1 MRRHTLTTMVL
12 FLIAVACPCLGQTAT
27 ANKPA
32 TAKSPAKTEGK
43 PMAKSS
49 VQATLI
55 AKEKSLW
62 EGFKK
67 KDAKPFE
74 KNLSAD
80 SLQIDVTGL
89 TTKAD
94 VIKGLPDCDVKDY
107 KLDNF
112 KSMKI
117 DSNVTV
123 LTYKATVHA
132 TCGGQ
137 AVPENILASSVWVNR
152 GGKWMASFHQET
164 PLMK

>member
-1 MRRHTLTTMVL
+1 MKRLSLSLSIV
-12 FLIAVACPCLGQTAT
+12 FSIALAMPCLGQTT
-27 ANKPA
+27 NANKA
-32 TAKSPAKTEGK
+32 ATKSTAKAEGK

-49 VQATLI
+49 AKATLI

-62 EGFKK
+62 EAFKK
-67 KDAKPFE
+67 KDARPFE

-89 TTKAD
+89 TTKTD
-94 VIKGLPDCDVKDY
+94 VLKGLAGCDVKDY
-107 KLDNF
+107 ALDNF
-112 KSMKI
+112 KAMKI

-137 AVPENILASSVWVNR
+137 AAPENVLASSVWVNR
-152 GGKWMASFHQET
+152 GGKWVASFHQET
-164 PLMK
+164 PQMK